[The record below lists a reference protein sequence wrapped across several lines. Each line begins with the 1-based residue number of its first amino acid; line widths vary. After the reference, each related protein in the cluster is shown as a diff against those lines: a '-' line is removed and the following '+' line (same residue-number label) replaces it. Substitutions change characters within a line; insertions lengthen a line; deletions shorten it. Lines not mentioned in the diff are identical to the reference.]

1 MENKTS
7 ESQLNATKK
16 YLSKFTETK
25 VRLMPEEHAMMT
37 AHAKSM
43 GESTAAFIKR
53 AINETM
59 ERDNE
64 NKKDAE

>member
-1 MENKTS
+1 MFFMENKTS

-25 VRLMPEEHAMMT
+25 VRLMPEEHAIMT

-59 ERDNE
+59 ERDK
-64 NKKDAE
+64 NK